1 MVASRELARKIHK
14 EFINSGCKE
23 FSDTWENLDPA
34 DKEFFVGAMTYV
46 LEEDKPLASDI
57 HQFWLDYM
65 IDKGWMFAKN
75 LDTGEKLSPMM
86 RNYRALDKDS
96 KDRYIAFFRNRRRK

>member
-1 MVASRELARKIHK
+1 MVASRELAKDIHK
-14 EFINSGCKE
+14 EFINNGCKE

-46 LEEDKPLASDI
+46 LEEQKPLASDI

-75 LDTGEKLSPMM
+75 FDMEERFSPMM
-86 RNYRALDKDS
+86 CNYRALDRES
-96 KDRYIAFFRNRRRK
+96 KDRYTAFFRNR